1 MISDTKRYIKQL
13 ISGSENSEIEFKSA
27 KGGLPESFWE
37 TFSAFANT
45 NGGIIVLGIKEKNGV
60 FYPDGFD
67 KQQLQTYKKRFWDCA
82 HNKEKVSATML
93 TERDVID
100 AEIDGNFFLLFRIPR
115 ASYDIRPVFLT
126 RNPFGNTFKRNHEGD
141 YHCTDSEIRQ
151 MFADAHHSTLPF
163 DNQILPNYSMSDI
176 DTETLRGYRQRFILR
191 KNNHPWNELDD
202 FNFLCKIGAYRIDRE
217 SGQEGFTRAGILMF
231 GKTESIT
238 DQACCP
244 WYFVDYQEKLSNKM
258 NERWSDRIYADGSWN
273 SNLYQFFFKVYNKLV
288 QTLPVPFS
296 LNGIERTEETAAHIA
311 IREALVNS
319 LVHSSYA
326 EQGNIV
332 IIREKDKIIFR
343 NPGRMLIT
351 IDDFYSGSQSVCRN
365 PIIQKFF
372 IQLGYGEKAG
382 SGADYIIKGCRE
394 NQWHMPELIENVQPD
409 TVSLYLY
416 MSDNDTSL
424 DSNDTS
430 LDSNDTSLDS
440 NDTSLDSNDTSL
452 DSNDTSLDSNDTS
465 LDSNDTSL
473 DKVGQRLNR
482 DTLINKVLELC
493 EDWITIDEISEK
505 VGKSHQYI
513 RGKIIPKML
522 KLGLLEKLYPEAST
536 SPNQKYR
543 KQNIDMK
550 EVNL

>member
-151 MFADAHHSTLPF
+151 MLADAHHSTLPF

-465 LDSNDTSL
+465 LD
-473 DKVGQRLNR
+473 KVGQRLNR

>member
-151 MFADAHHSTLPF
+151 MLADAHHSTLPF

-452 DSNDTSLDSNDTS
+452 DSNDTSLD
-465 LDSNDTSL
+465 
-473 DKVGQRLNR
+473 KVGQRLNR

>member
-202 FNFLCKIGAYRIDRE
+202 FNFLCKIGAYRVDRE

-394 NQWHMPELIENVQPD
+394 NQWHMPELFENVQPD

-424 DSNDTS
+424 NSNDTS
-430 LDSNDTSLDS
+430 LNSNDTSL
-440 NDTSLDSNDTSL
+440 N
-452 DSNDTSLDSNDTS
+452 SNDTSLDSNDTS

-513 RGKIIPKML
+513 RGKIIPEML

-543 KQNIDMK
+543 KQNINMK

>member
-202 FNFLCKIGAYRIDRE
+202 FNFLCKIGAYRVDRE

-244 WYFVDYQEKLSNKM
+244 WYFVDYQEKLSNNM

-273 SNLYQFFFKVYNKLV
+273 SNLYQFFFKVYNKLA

-452 DSNDTSLDSNDTS
+452 DSNDTSLD
-465 LDSNDTSL
+465 
-473 DKVGQRLNR
+473 KVGQRLNR